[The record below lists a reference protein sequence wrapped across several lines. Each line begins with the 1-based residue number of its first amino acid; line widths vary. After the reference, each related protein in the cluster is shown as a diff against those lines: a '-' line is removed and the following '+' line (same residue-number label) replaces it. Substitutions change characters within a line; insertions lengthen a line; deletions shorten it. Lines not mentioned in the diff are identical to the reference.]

1 MAGAA
6 GSNHDPCPVLL
17 VIILTRHLRYL
28 ISDSQCTI
36 DDPRFTTHDSR
47 CTILGGSPPHH
58 WEDHMIAYSAG
69 RSEFSWSSLSF
80 TVAALIGCAPS
91 LHAQSL
97 DELYEKAK
105 AEKSVALV
113 AAGPSEPYE
122 HWIREFQQ
130 LYPEVTVSFT
140 GGLSN
145 GLNRRI
151 NQQIA
156 DKKMESDIAIFQT
169 IGDFVRWKRE
179 GALLSFRPQGSEAID
194 PAFKDEDG
202 AFTTVSVNMV
212 SYAYNTQL
220 VAPSDVPKSAL
231 DFLKPAFQGRL
242 VTTDPTEDDAGL
254 LTFRGIVDKYGWDY
268 MDKYMAQKPAFVT
281 TGHANVSNAVA
292 SGAALATFD
301 STTTTPRLKRDGKPI
316 EAVLSQADAVPVFLV
331 AAAIFK
337 DAPHPNAAKLFV
349 DWYLAREQQSRTGAF
364 SARADV
370 PPPEGFGAL
379 TSYKID
385 SGYREMLSDEGK
397 LAELRKRFAGY
408 VHR

>member
-1 MAGAA
+1 MIAGAA
-6 GSNHDPCPVLL
+6 THSCRPGSQRVEDARKRAGGAGTHTPQPIENARGMGPCF
-17 VIILTRHLRYL
+17 RR
-28 ISDSQCTI
+28 
-36 DDPRFTTHDSR
+36 DDR
-47 CTILGGSPPHH
+47 
-58 WEDHMIAYSAG
+58 G
-69 RSEFSWSSLSF
+69 RALAVTF
-80 TVAALIGCAPS
+80 AAAIVCAAP
-91 LHAQSL
+91 LHAQTM

-105 AEKSVALV
+105 LEKTVALV
-113 AAGPSEPYE
+113 AAGPSEPYD

-130 LYPEVTVSFT
+130 AYPGVTISFT

-145 GLNRRI
+145 GLNRKVS
-151 NQQIA
+151 QQIL
-156 DKKMESDIAIFQT
+156 DKKVESDVAIFQT
-169 IGDFVRWKRE
+169 IQDFVRWKRQ
-179 GALLSFRPQGSEAID
+179 GALFMFRPQGFETID

-220 VAPSDVPKSAL
+220 LAPADVPKSAL

-254 LTFRGIVDKYGWDY
+254 LTFRGIVNKYGWDY
-268 MDKYMAQKPAFVT
+268 MDKYMAQKPALVT

-301 STTTTPRLKRDGKPI
+301 STSTTPRLKRDGKPI

-337 DAPHPNAAKLFV
+337 DAPHPNGAKLFL
-349 DWYLAREQQSRTGAF
+349 DWYLAKEQQSRTGAF

-370 PPPEGFGAL
+370 PPPEGFGPL

-397 LAELRKRFAGY
+397 LGELRKRFAEY

>member
-1 MAGAA
+1 MG
-6 GSNHDPCPVLL
+6 PCF
-17 VIILTRHLRYL
+17 RR
-28 ISDSQCTI
+28 
-36 DDPRFTTHDSR
+36 DD
-47 CTILGGSPPHH
+47 GG
-58 WEDHMIAYSAG
+58 
-69 RSEFSWSSLSF
+69 
-80 TVAALIGCAPS
+80 VAAVLAVTGLIVCAAP
-91 LHAQSL
+91 LHAQTM

-105 AEKSVALV
+105 LEKTVALV

-122 HWIREFQQ
+122 HWIREFQWA
-130 LYPEVTVSFT
+130 YPGVTISFT

-145 GLNRRI
+145 GLNRKVS
-151 NQQIA
+151 QQIL
-156 DKKMESDIAIFQT
+156 DRKVESDVAIFQT
-169 IGDFVRWKRE
+169 IQDFVRWKRQ
-179 GALLSFRPQGSEAID
+179 GALLLFRPQGFETID

-220 VAPSDVPKSAL
+220 LAPADVPKSAL

-301 STTTTPRLKRDGKPI
+301 STSTTPRLKRDGKPI

-337 DAPHPNAAKLFV
+337 DAPHPNGARLFL
-349 DWYLAREQQSRTGAF
+349 DWYLAKEQQSRTGAF

-370 PPPEGFGAL
+370 PPPEGFGPL

-397 LAELRKRFAGY
+397 LGELRKRFAEY